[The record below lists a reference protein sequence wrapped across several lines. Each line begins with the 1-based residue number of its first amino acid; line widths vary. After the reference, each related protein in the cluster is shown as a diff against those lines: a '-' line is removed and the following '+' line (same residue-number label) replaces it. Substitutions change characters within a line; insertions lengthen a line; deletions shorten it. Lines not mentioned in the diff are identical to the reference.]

1 MYYIFMVITVL
12 GSLLFAGMSIRYSF
26 EGT

>member
-12 GSLLFAGMSIRYSF
+12 GSLLFASMSIRY
-26 EGT
+26 